1 MTSFNIYEAYA
12 AVYNED
18 LREDI
23 LSVDEEFEFID
34 GLSDNELDEV
44 MEEIISEGTDISECF
59 EVFDEIISEAKVTIG
74 AGSGGEGVEPRT
86 VKYGSAKVTSGRG
99 SVMAAKER
107 QSARKASRRAERVER
122 IKSSVKRAA
131 EKVKT
136 KAAGVVS
143 AAAGGAAEAG
153 RSAKGIASSAKKK
166 VTGKLAAAKERIKG
180 AVKSGRSAVAGGLR
194 KAASKIEPKET
205 EKKGKEIKDAAK
217 ERISTIRPN
226 LGVGRKE
233 RVSSAGIRSTGG
245 PIGRSGSQGR
255 VLPPVGKTKSGK
267 TLTSSQRSTQTS
279 AQNRRLSSRLGENF
293 DLLAGIILED
303 LINEGY
309 AETFEEAL
317 YVLESMSDYAV
328 GDIAESYLA
337 EEVETVDLYDVVLEH
352 LLDEGYADT
361 EDEASVIMANMSEE
375 WRDEILETKLD
386 PRGRPASGPMNA
398 YSKPKSKPDQAHLDA
413 IKSYEEKQKKKTPEQ
428 KAAELKAYR
437 ERQENR

>member
-1 MTSFNIYEAYA
+1 MTSFNLYEAYA
-12 AVYNED
+12 AVYDEQ

-59 EVFDEIISEAKVTIG
+59 EVFDEIISEARVDMTARAARRREYTQASEKS
-74 AGSGGEGVEPRT
+74 AGEAR
-86 VKYGSAKVTSGRG
+86 KRG
-99 SVMAAKER
+99 AAKEK
-107 QSARKASRRAERVER
+107 SERRAERVER

-166 VTGKLAAAKERIKG
+166 VTGKLAAAKERIAG
-180 AVKSGRSAVAGGLR
+180 AVKSGRTAVAGGLR
-194 KAASKIEPKET
+194 KAASKIEPKEKT
-205 EKKGKEIKDAAK
+205 GKEIKASAK
-217 ERISTIRPN
+217 EKIGAYRMGRGKVAPER
-226 LGVGRKE
+226 LGSPRSN
-233 RVSSAGIRSTGG
+233 SSGSA
-245 PIGRSGSQGR
+245 GSQGR
-255 VLPPVGKTKSGK
+255 ALPPVGKTKTGK
-267 TLTSSQRSTQTS
+267 TLTSSQRSTQTA

-293 DLLAGIILED
+293 DLVAEIILED

-317 YVLESMSDYAV
+317 YVLESLSDYQV

-337 EEVETVDLYDVVLEH
+337 EEVETVDLYDVVLDH

-375 WRDEILETKLD
+375 WRDAILEDYKEYPTAKVTNKAGKLM
-386 PRGRPASGPMNA
+386 ASSAGK
-398 YSKPKSKPDQAHLDA
+398 SDPKSKKKESRGIKMMNTTMQHTPD
-413 IKSYEEKQKKKTPEQ
+413 
-428 KAAELKAYR
+428 R
-437 ERQENR
+437 